1 MGETEK
7 QRVVFLS
14 AVMCTGTLKTHTRAR
29 VLQVPG
35 VRWYMVCVYYTHTR
49 LTLTTVLCTV
59 VTRTTYVWCHVPQ
72 ACGTNRGTR
81 VLQR

>member
-35 VRWYMVCVYYTHTR
+35 VRWYMECVYYTR
-49 LTLTTVLCTV
+49 LTLTLYCTV
-59 VTRTTYVWCHVPQ
+59 HV
-72 ACGTNRGTR
+72 CIKVENFNFMY
-81 VLQR
+81 

>member
-35 VRWYMVCVYYTHTR
+35 VRWYMVCVYYTRLQHTVQTIPSAEES
-49 LTLTTVLCTV
+49 LIPMPEWD
-59 VTRTTYVWCHVPQ
+59 TRPLHPEDFF
-72 ACGTNRGTR
+72 N
-81 VLQR
+81 